1 MKKTKL
7 ALVLALGL
15 VSLGLTSPAL
25 AKSNNKSDGFDYVA
39 NSNNILNLGE
49 SDSSKSKGSDKK
61 TYGPDVPDD
70 IKKKNEAEK
79 KEKSSGT
86 DSSTTKTDDKSG
98 DKKQPIVGPDPERDK
113 ATPSKLNE
121 DKPTVVQSATDSDDN
136 KSETEEKHDTNIAIT
151 YEDMGKKKLS
161 SFGSK
166 VYFPK
171 KFLNMDAQTNYLIN
185 TVISIPFWIT
195 KQIFWLASMVYE
207 FIQSGNNTNLDSYLT
222 TIVTT
227 SANVFS
233 NLLTTGLLSLAGLI
247 MVMYAYSR
255 HVQGG
260 NFFTSLGRSVF
271 VYLAILLFYSNINGA
286 YVVQKV
292 YNNTNSLTNELTAS
306 MVGSTQSYQTS
317 DGVLDL
323 YFRQAIWKPYVYM
336 NTDVKEMKTDGTF
349 TSNDSKVTTD
359 TLKELLDY
367 KSGDDKFKFND
378 KKTIDKFVGDEKK
391 PKVPRMQNAWGDKF
405 LYGFISMF
413 DAVGMGIIII
423 LMAIIS
429 FILKM
434 VFFLLLILS
443 PFIFLLAI
451 FPPFENM
458 FYRFVK
464 SSIVVEV
471 SASAVNFLTVFILYF
486 YMILTNVTE
495 KMFPNYFAST
505 TMKIVVLIVAYWK
518 RDWLISHFQFNGA
531 ESFMRGLGY
540 NFGNVGMR
548 RLNRSF
554 RRMNQGSSGR
564 FRNYGRKSM
573 SRLSMMRQ
581 MATGAVKHG
590 TSSVFNRGVQGV
602 DNAYLK
608 AKGKYLSYKNGWS
621 DETGQEVAKYR
632 RKVGMQRLSDTKD
645 KIRNTRDRAM
655 ANVYGY
661 AGQGMKKGQAR
672 DEVLSRANKYRN
684 GVVQKPKANI
694 QKPKANIQKSKA
706 NIQKPKVPNQKM
718 QNQQTKERL
727 LKQRKERQ
735 DVKKPKSGFKR
746 YKVNEKNVKEQLK
759 RNRR

>member
-15 VSLGLTSPAL
+15 VSLGLTSPVL

-39 NSNNILNLGE
+39 NSNNILKLGE
-49 SDSSKSKGSDKK
+49 SNSSKSKESDKK

-79 KEKSSGT
+79 NENSSSSDGSSSSSDKQSSEDKE
-86 DSSTTKTDDKSG
+86 
-98 DKKQPIVGPDPERDK
+98 PIVGPDPERDK
-113 ATPSKLNE
+113 ATPSKMNE
-121 DKPTVVQSATDSDDN
+121 NESSVVQSVSDSDDN

-207 FIQSGNNTNLDSYLT
+207 FIQAGNNTNLDSYLT

-247 MVMYAYSR
+247 MVLYAYSR

-292 YNNTNSLTNELTAS
+292 YNNTNSLTSELTAS
-306 MVGSTQSYQTS
+306 MVGTTQPYQSS

-349 TSNDSKVTTD
+349 TSNDSNVKTD
-359 TLKELLDY
+359 SLKELLDY

-378 KKTIDKFVGDEKK
+378 NKTIDKFVGDEKE

-413 DAVGMGIIII
+413 DAIGMGIIII

-458 FYRFVK
+458 FYRFIK
-464 SSIVVEV
+464 SAITVEV

-518 RDWLISHFQFNGA
+518 RDWIISHFQFNGA

-548 RLNRSF
+548 RLNRSM
-554 RRMNQGSSGR
+554 RRYGRGRSGR
-564 FRNYGRKSM
+564 YGNSGQRNI

-581 MATGAVKHG
+581 MASGAVKNG
-590 TSSVFNRGVQGV
+590 ASSVLKRGAQGV
-602 DNAYLK
+602 DNTYLRT
-608 AKGKYLSYKNGWS
+608 KGKYLSYKNGWS
-621 DETGQEVAKYR
+621 DETGQEVAQYR

-645 KIRNTRDRAM
+645 KIRNSRDKAL

-661 AGQGMKKGQAR
+661 AGAGMRKGQAR

-684 GVVQKPKANI
+684 RVTQKPKSNV
-694 QKPKANIQKSKA
+694 
-706 NIQKPKVPNQKM
+706 QKPKVPNQKL

-727 LKQRKERQ
+727 LKQRKQRQ

-746 YKVNEKNVKEQLK
+746 YNIKEENVKEQLK
-759 RNRR
+759 RSRR

>member
-7 ALVLALGL
+7 ALLVALGL
-15 VSLGLTSPAL
+15 VSLGLASPAL
-25 AKSNNKSDGFDYVA
+25 AKSNSQPF
-39 NSNNILNLGE
+39 NNNYGKDVYKIGYEDALLKENYKG
-49 SDSSKSKGSDKK
+49 SDSSKKSSDSK
-61 TYGPDVPDD
+61 TYGPEEPED
-70 IKKKNEAEK
+70 IKKKNEAK
-79 KEKSSGT
+79 KNGASGS
-86 DSSTTKTDDKSG
+86 DSSSTSG
-98 DKKQPIVGPDPERDK
+98 SNASSSDDKKQPIMGPDPKRDGAK
-113 ATPSKLNE
+113 PSNLNGN
-121 DKPTVVQSATDSDDN
+121 KPTVVQSATSPADN
-136 KSETEEKHDTNIAIT
+136 KEPDPKHDTNIAIT
-151 YEDMGKKKLS
+151 YQDMGKKKLS
-161 SFGSK
+161 SFNSK

-185 TVISIPFWIT
+185 TVISIPFWLT

-222 TIVTT
+222 TIVST
-227 SANVFS
+227 SASVFS
-233 NLLTTGLLSLAGLI
+233 SLLTTGLLSLAGLI

-255 HVQGG
+255 HIQGG

-271 VYLAILLFYSNINGA
+271 VYLAILLFYSNISGA
-286 YVVQKV
+286 YVVQNV
-292 YNNTNSLTNELTAS
+292 YNNTNSLTSELTAS
-306 MVGSTQSYQTS
+306 MVGTTQPYNSA

-336 NTDVKEMKTDGTF
+336 NTDVKEMNADGTF
-349 TSNDSKVTTD
+349 TSNDDKVTTD

-378 KKTIDKFVGDEKK
+378 KTTIDKFVGDEKK

-413 DAVGMGIIII
+413 DAIGMGIIII

-458 FYRFVK
+458 FYRFIK
-464 SSIVVEV
+464 SAIVVEV

-486 YMILTNVTE
+486 YMVLTKVTE
-495 KMFPNYFAST
+495 AMFPNYFAST
-505 TMKIVVLIVAYWK
+505 TMKIVVLIVAYCK
-518 RDWLISHFQFNGA
+518 RDWILSHFQFNGA

-548 RLNRSF
+548 RLNRSMRQF
-554 RRMNQGSSGR
+554 RRGRSGR
-564 FRNYGRKSM
+564 YGNGTQRNI

-581 MATGAVKHG
+581 MTTGAMRHG
-590 TSSVFNRGVQGV
+590 VGSVFRKGVQGV
-602 DNAYLK
+602 DKTYLN
-608 AKGKYLSYKNGWS
+608 AKGKYLAHKNGWS
-621 DETGQEVAKYR
+621 DERGQEVAQHR
-632 RKVGMQRLSDTKD
+632 REVGMKRLADTKD

-661 AGQGMKKGQAR
+661 AGAGMKKGQAR

-684 GVVQKPKANI
+684 RVAQKPKLNM
-694 QKPKANIQKSKA
+694 
-706 NIQKPKVPNQKM
+706 QKPKVPNQKV

-727 LKQRKERQ
+727 LKQRKQREEL
-735 DVKKPKSGFKR
+735 KKPKTGFKR
-746 YKVNEKNVKEQLK
+746 YKVNEKNIKEQLR

>member
-25 AKSNNKSDGFDYVA
+25 AKSNKQPFNSNYGSDVYKLGYEDKLLEDNKS
-39 NSNNILNLGE
+39 
-49 SDSSKSKGSDKK
+49 SDSSKKSSESRS
-61 TYGPDVPDD
+61 YGPDVPDD
-70 IKKKNEAEK
+70 IKKKNESEK
-79 KEKSSGT
+79 KEKASGG
-86 DSSTTKTDDKSG
+86 DSSATKTDDKSG

-195 KQIFWLASMVYE
+195 KQIFWLSSMVYE
-207 FIQSGNNTNLDSYLT
+207 FIQAGNNTNLDSYLT

-306 MVGSTQSYQTS
+306 MVGSTQSYQSS

-464 SSIVVEV
+464 SAIVVEV

-518 RDWLISHFQFNGA
+518 RDWLVSHFQFNGA

-564 FRNYGRKSM
+564 FRNFGRKNM

-581 MATGAVKHG
+581 MATGSVKHG
-590 TSSVFNRGVQGV
+590 ASSMINRGVQGV
-602 DNAYLK
+602 DNTYLK
-608 AKGKYLSYKNGWS
+608 AKGKFLSYKNGWS
-621 DETGQEVAKYR
+621 DETGQEVAQYR
-632 RKVGMQRLSDTKD
+632 RKVGMQRISDTKD
-645 KIRNTRDRAM
+645 KIRGTRDRAL

-661 AGQGMKKGQAR
+661 AGAGMKKGQAR

-684 GVVQKPKANI
+684 RVVQKPKLNT
-694 QKPKANIQKSKA
+694 QKPKIPN
-706 NIQKPKVPNQKM
+706 QKPKVPNQKIH
-718 QNQQTKERL
+718 NQQTKERL

-735 DVKKPKSGFKR
+735 DVKKSKSGFKR
-746 YKVNEKNVKEQLK
+746 YNVNEKNVKEQLK

>member
-15 VSLGLTSPAL
+15 VSLGLTTPAL

-39 NSNNILNLGE
+39 NSNNILKLGE
-49 SDSSKSKGSDKK
+49 SNSSKSKESDKK

-79 KEKSSGT
+79 NQNSSSSDGSSSSSDKQSSEDKE
-86 DSSTTKTDDKSG
+86 
-98 DKKQPIVGPDPERDK
+98 PIVGPDPERDK
-113 ATPSKLNE
+113 ATPSKMNE
-121 DKPTVVQSATDSDDN
+121 ATPSVVQSTSDTDDN
-136 KSETEEKHDTNIAIT
+136 KSETEDKHDTNIAIT

-207 FIQSGNNTNLDSYLT
+207 FIQAGNNTNLDSYLT

-247 MVMYAYSR
+247 MVLYAYSR

-292 YNNTNSLTNELTAS
+292 YNNTNSLTSELTAS
-306 MVGSTQSYQTS
+306 MVGSTQPYQSS

-349 TSNDSKVTTD
+349 TSNDSNVTTD

-378 KKTIDKFVGDEKK
+378 NKTIEKFVGDEKK
-391 PKVPRMQNAWGDKF
+391 PEVPRMQNAWGDKF

-548 RLNRSF
+548 RLNRSM
-554 RRMNQGSSGR
+554 RRYGRGRSGR
-564 FRNYGRKSM
+564 YGNSGQRNI

-581 MATGAVKHG
+581 MATGSVKHG
-590 TSSVFNRGVQGV
+590 ASSMINRGVQGV
-602 DNAYLK
+602 DNTYLK

-621 DETGQEVAKYR
+621 DEKGQEVAQYR
-632 RKVGMQRLSDTKD
+632 RKVGMQRLTDTKD
-645 KIRNTRDRAM
+645 KIRNSRDRAL

-661 AGQGMKKGQAR
+661 AGAGMRNGQAR
-672 DEVLSRANKYRN
+672 DEVMSRANKYRN
-684 GVVQKPKANI
+684 RVVQKPKANV
-694 QKPKANIQKSKA
+694 QKSKIP
-706 NIQKPKVPNQKM
+706 NQKPKVPNQKIH
-718 QNQQTKERL
+718 NQQTKERL
-727 LKQRKERQ
+727 LKQRKQRQ
-735 DVKKPKSGFKR
+735 EVKKPKSGFKR
-746 YKVNEKNVKEQLK
+746 YNINEKNVKEQLK

>member
-7 ALVLALGL
+7 ALLVALGL
-15 VSLGLTSPAL
+15 VSLGLASPAL
-25 AKSNNKSDGFDYVA
+25 AKSNSQPF
-39 NSNNILNLGE
+39 NNTYGKDVYNLGYE
-49 SDSSKSKGSDKK
+49 NALLKENYKGSDSSKKSSDSK
-61 TYGPDVPDD
+61 TYGPEEPED
-70 IKKKNEAEK
+70 IKKKNEAK
-79 KEKSSGT
+79 KNGASGSDSSSTSGSNASSG
-86 DSSTTKTDDKSG
+86 G
-98 DKKQPIVGPDPERDK
+98 DKKQPIMGPDPKRDGAK
-113 ATPSKLNE
+113 PSNLNGN
-121 DKPTVVQSATDSDDN
+121 KPTVVQSATSPADNKDSDP
-136 KSETEEKHDTNIAIT
+136 KHDTNIAIT
-151 YEDMGKKKLS
+151 YQDMGKKKLS
-161 SFGSK
+161 SFNSK

-185 TVISIPFWIT
+185 TVISIPFWLT

-207 FIQSGNNTNLDSYLT
+207 FIQAGNNTNLDSYLA
-222 TIVTT
+222 TIIST
-227 SANVFS
+227 SASVFS
-233 NLLTTGLLSLAGLI
+233 SLLTTGLLSLAGLI
-247 MVMYAYSR
+247 MVMYAYTR
-255 HVQGG
+255 HIQGG
-260 NFFTSLGRSVF
+260 NFFTSLGRSAF
-271 VYLAILLFYSNINGA
+271 VYIAILLFYSNINGS
-286 YVVQKV
+286 YVVQRV
-292 YNNTNSLTNELTAS
+292 YNNTNSLTSELTAS
-306 MVGSTQSYQTS
+306 MVGTTQPYNSA

-336 NTDVKEMKTDGTF
+336 NTDVKEMNVDGTF
-349 TSNDSKVTTD
+349 TSNDDKVTTD

-378 KKTIDKFVGDEKK
+378 KTTIDKFVGDEKK

-413 DAVGMGIIII
+413 DAIGMGIIII

-458 FYRFVK
+458 FYRFIK
-464 SSIVVEV
+464 SAITVEV

-486 YMILTNVTE
+486 YMVLTKVTE
-495 KMFPNYFAST
+495 AMFPNYFAST
-505 TMKIVVLIVAYWK
+505 TMKIIVLIVAYCK

-548 RLNRSF
+548 RLNRTMRQV
-554 RRMNQGSSGR
+554 RRGRSGR
-564 FRNYGRKSM
+564 YGNGSQRNV

-581 MATGAVKHG
+581 MATGAMRHSAG
-590 TSSVFNRGVQGV
+590 SVFRKGVQGV
-602 DNAYLK
+602 DNTYLK
-608 AKGKYLSYKNGWS
+608 AKGKYLAHKNGWS
-621 DETGQEVAKYR
+621 DETGQEVAQHR
-632 RKVGMQRLSDTKD
+632 RQVGMQRLADTKD
-645 KIRNTRDRAM
+645 RIRNTRDRAM

-661 AGQGMKKGQAR
+661 AGAGMKKGQAR

-684 GVVQKPKANI
+684 RVAQKPKLNK
-694 QKPKANIQKSKA
+694 QM
-706 NIQKPKVPNQKM
+706 PKVPNQKV

-727 LKQRKERQ
+727 LKQRKQREE
-735 DVKKPKSGFKR
+735 VKKPKTGFKR
-746 YKVNEKNVKEQLK
+746 YKVNEKNIKEQLR

>member
-7 ALVLALGL
+7 ALLVALGL
-15 VSLGLTSPAL
+15 VSLGLASPAL
-25 AKSNNKSDGFDYVA
+25 AKSNSQPF
-39 NSNNILNLGE
+39 NNNYGKDVYKIGYEDALLKENYKG
-49 SDSSKSKGSDKK
+49 SDSSKKSSDSK
-61 TYGPDVPDD
+61 TYGPEEPED
-70 IKKKNEAEK
+70 IKKKNEAK
-79 KEKSSGT
+79 KNGSSGS
-86 DSSTTKTDDKSG
+86 DSSSTTGSNASSSD
-98 DKKQPIVGPDPERDK
+98 DKKQPIMGPDPKRDGAK
-113 ATPSKLNE
+113 PSNLNGN
-121 DKPTVVQSATDSDDN
+121 KPTVVQSATSPADN
-136 KSETEEKHDTNIAIT
+136 KEPDPKHDTSIAIT
-151 YEDMGKKKLS
+151 YQDMGKKKLS
-161 SFGSK
+161 SFNSK

-185 TVISIPFWIT
+185 TVISIPFWLT

-207 FIQSGNNTNLDSYLT
+207 FIQAGNNTNLDSYLT
-222 TIVTT
+222 TIVST
-227 SANVFS
+227 SASVFS
-233 NLLTTGLLSLAGLI
+233 SLLTTGLLSLAGLI
-247 MVMYAYSR
+247 MVMYAYTR
-255 HVQGG
+255 HIQGG

-271 VYLAILLFYSNINGA
+271 VYLAILLFYSNINGS
-286 YVVQKV
+286 YVVQRV
-292 YNNTNSLTNELTAS
+292 YNNTNSLTSELTAS
-306 MVGSTQSYQTS
+306 MVGTTQPYNSA

-336 NTDVKEMKTDGTF
+336 NTDVKEMNADGTF
-349 TSNDSKVTTD
+349 TSNDDKVTTD

-378 KKTIDKFVGDEKK
+378 KTTIDKFVGDEKK

-413 DAVGMGIIII
+413 DAIGMGIIII

-458 FYRFVK
+458 FYRFIK
-464 SSIVVEV
+464 SAIVVEV

-486 YMILTNVTE
+486 YMVLTKVTE
-495 KMFPNYFAST
+495 AMFPNYFAST
-505 TMKIVVLIVAYWK
+505 TMKIIVLIVAYCK

-548 RLNRSF
+548 RLNRTMRQV
-554 RRMNQGSSGR
+554 RRGRSGR
-564 FRNYGRKSM
+564 YGNGSQRNI

-581 MATGAVKHG
+581 MTTGAMRHG
-590 TSSVFNRGVQGV
+590 VGSAFRKGVQGV
-602 DNAYLK
+602 DNTYLK
-608 AKGKYLSYKNGWS
+608 AKGKYLAHKNGWS
-621 DETGQEVAKYR
+621 DETGQEVAQHR
-632 RKVGMQRLSDTKD
+632 RQVGMQRLADTKD
-645 KIRNTRDRAM
+645 RIRNTRDRAM

-661 AGQGMKKGQAR
+661 ACQGMKKGQAR

-684 GVVQKPKANI
+684 RVAQKPKLNK
-694 QKPKANIQKSKA
+694 QM
-706 NIQKPKVPNQKM
+706 PKVPNQKV

-727 LKQRKERQ
+727 LKQRKQREE
-735 DVKKPKSGFKR
+735 VKKPKTGFKR
-746 YKVNEKNVKEQLK
+746 YKVNEKNIKEQLR